1 MFFWFG
7 VLLNEAGGYKNGLG
21 YFSNQ
26 NPSVLQQ
33 EQSLPIICD
42 PKAIVLAGGKSKV
55 ELFPKCGVG
64 NTCCY
69 WQTRKNMS

>member
-7 VLLNEAGGYKNGLG
+7 VHLNEARGYKNGLG

-33 EQSLPIICD
+33 EQSFPIICD

-55 ELFPKCGVG
+55 ELFPKLGLEIHVVIG
-64 NTCCY
+64 
-69 WQTRKNMS
+69 KI